1 MRVRFR
7 ILAFLLCILVTPLLF
22 AAGRRVVVGEYFT
35 GTW

>member
-7 ILAFLLCILVTPLLF
+7 ILALLICIVLTPLLY
-22 AAGRRVVVGEYFT
+22 AAGRRIVVGEYFT